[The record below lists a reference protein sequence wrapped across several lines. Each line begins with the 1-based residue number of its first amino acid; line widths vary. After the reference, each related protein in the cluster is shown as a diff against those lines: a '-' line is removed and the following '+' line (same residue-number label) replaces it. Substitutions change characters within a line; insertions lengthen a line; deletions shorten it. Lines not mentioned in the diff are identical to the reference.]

1 MFDQTDF
8 HQRLTHI
15 VDAPEDLYPELTLLN
30 QIAKRKA
37 KLLLGMEQKW
47 F

>member
-1 MFDQTDF
+1 MFDQKDF
-8 HQRLTHI
+8 HQRLTKI
-15 VDAPEDLYPELTLLN
+15 VEAAEDLYPELTLLN

-37 KLLLGMEQKW
+37 RLLLDREAQW